1 MGHMD
6 VLPVIS
12 KGFIIFFPVVVI
24 LLALAAFFRL
34 FNRCVY
40 DDSLRQDLLE
50 DGKNVV
56 KLGACIQ
63 SASCITGTL

>member
-1 MGHMD
+1 MGRMD

-34 FNRCVY
+34 FNRSVY
-40 DDSLRQDLLE
+40 PTIRCAKTYSKMAR
-50 DGKNVV
+50 
-56 KLGACIQ
+56 
-63 SASCITGTL
+63 TLSSWVRA